1 MTVSPLG
8 QAGIAL
14 GVDIGG
20 SGARAGVVDL
30 LNGTLHG
37 PLAQVDMSPK
47 MTSTRIIRALT
58 MLIATTGA
66 AAGVPVGIGVPG
78 FVDEAGASF
87 FCVNMPGLNGLD
99 LPAALGRAGRT
110 VPDLAAWAAAEARFG
125 ASRSARR
132 GLTVAVG
139 SGVNA
144 QLTVDGKFVVTAAG
158 CNGAE
163 LRRIGVPYLVERV
176 TIVPIS
182 VSATVPVV
190 GAALLAT

>member
-1 MTVSPLG
+1 
-8 QAGIAL
+8 
-14 GVDIGG
+14 
-20 SGARAGVVDL
+20 
-30 LNGTLHG
+30 
-37 PLAQVDMSPK
+37 MSPK

-132 GLTVAVG
+132 CLTVAVG